1 MYSQEQSIQFEEY
14 GNPHAWFLVASELHE
29 QAKLLKSSNQ
39 SQISRIDCAQNSNS
53 SWNTSNRST
62 FLLAGF
68 ALENILK
75 AYLVYEYPQFIKGG
89 FLANGIK
96 THKLTKLARKST
108 LVPYKLRS
116 INTLKYFEDGLES
129 WARYPCGLN
138 WAQTKEQELLKE
150 KMWKNYLWLMKS
162 YEVRFKKLI
171 AKEWKGPHTFNGLF
185 IIEGTWLG

>member
-1 MYSQEQSIQFEEY
+1 MYSKDQSIEFEAY
-14 GNPHAWFLVASELHE
+14 GNPHAWFLVATELHE
-29 QAKLLKSSNQ
+29 QAKLLKSSNT
-39 SQISRIDCAQNSNS
+39 SQISRINHVQKNNS

-75 AYLVYEYPQFIKGG
+75 AYLVYENPQFIKDG
-89 FLANGIK
+89 FLASDIK
-96 THKLTKLARKST
+96 THKLTKLAKKST

-150 KMWKNYLWLMKS
+150 KMWKNYLSLMKS
-162 YEVRFKKLI
+162 YEVKFKKLI
-171 AKEWKGPHTFNGLF
+171 AKGWKGPHAF
-185 IIEGTWLG
+185 EGSFKITGIWLG